1 MQQYRGTFLFVSVFE
16 FFHTVLHQSGFN
28 MKHVRN
34 GIRYKILNTHYTLWL
49 SCLWCQIMQWNI
61 WQYMFLEHCSSCY
74 HVLSTSSTN
83 TPLHLLLSLLLLF
96 YVHQQEVRH
105 YICWGLFCFL
115 NQLLNVKIQ
124 HINVDFTRT

>member
-1 MQQYRGTFLFVSVFE
+1 MAVLFMMSNNAVKYMTIYVSGTL
-16 FFHTVLHQSGFN
+16 L
-28 MKHVRN
+28 
-34 GIRYKILNTHYTLWL
+34 L
-49 SCLWCQIMQWNI
+49 
-61 WQYMFLEHCSSCY
+61 SCY

-83 TPLHLLLSLLLLF
+83 TPLHLILSLLLLF